1 MLHSNTPQ
9 GHPDRIKVRE
19 GGVEALSASELT
31 RYSVS
36 AKGEVQVCGDQ
47 VSMSFVNTSVLKA
60 IQDITAPLRSWH
72 ACTKQ
77 EVAAAQRKV
86 PRSIHSRCVSD
97 WLKQHI
103 KTIAS
108 LSVLLHCSALYT

>member
-1 MLHSNTPQ
+1 MLRSNTPQ

-47 VSMSFVNTSVLKA
+47 VSMSFVKTSVLNA
-60 IQDITAPLRSWH
+60 NI
-72 ACTKQ
+72 
-77 EVAAAQRKV
+77 E
-86 PRSIHSRCVSD
+86 HSRTTEKLACMHNARSCSNTE
-97 WLKQHI
+97 K
-103 KTIAS
+103 S
-108 LSVLLHCSALYT
+108 LSFYT

>member
-1 MLHSNTPQ
+1 MFASIAVRVRFCNAQ

-47 VSMSFVNTSVLKA
+47 VSMSYFNTSSLYYIVEVEYSST
-60 IQDITAPLRSWH
+60 TAKL
-72 ACTKQ
+72 AC
-77 EVAAAQRKV
+77 R
-86 PRSIHSRCVSD
+86 
-97 WLKQHI
+97 
-103 KTIAS
+103 
-108 LSVLLHCSALYT
+108 